1 MWERIQHA
9 DAAITDARAAQRRE
23 VKLRRDL
30 AAAEARVAEL
40 DRDVARLEDRVDDE
54 LQDVE
59 RLEGGWY
66 ALLRRTLG
74 DREDQLEVERR
85 EHAEAALRLDAA
97 RAEATST
104 RDRRDALAA
113 AVADL
118 GDPDAD
124 LEAARRD
131 KAALL
136 ADLGDPRGEELGR
149 LAEERGDAVADERE
163 VVEAIEATEQ
173 AAAWLLEADAML
185 SKAADWGTWDMF
197 GGGMMTSMAKQGRMR
212 DARDAMQHAAAAL
225 RVLDDELADVAADV
239 RDAPSLDTHG
249 LTGMMDVF
257 FDNIITDFT
266 VQGRIR
272 DARETVH
279 GVRQQVAEVA
289 QQLGHAARGLAERL
303 DELDA
308 RRTALLDQP
317 G

>member
-9 DAAITDARAAQRRE
+9 DAAITDARAAQRRRT
-23 VKLRRDL
+23 KLRRDH
-30 AAAEARVAEL
+30 AAADTRLAEL
-40 DRDVARLEDRVDDE
+40 EQQVATLEDTVDDE
-54 LQDVE
+54 LRDVE

-74 DREDQLEVERR
+74 DREDRLAEERR
-85 EHAEAALRLDAA
+85 EHAQAALRLDAA
-97 RAEATST
+97 RSEAASL
-104 RDRRDALAA
+104 RERRDGLAREVA
-113 AVADL
+113 AL

-124 LEAARRD
+124 LEAARRE
-131 KAALL
+131 KAEVL
-136 ADLGDPRGEELGR
+136 AELDDPRGDELGR
-149 LAEERGDAVADERE
+149 IAEERGDAVADERE
-163 VVEAIEATEQ
+163 VVEAIEATEV
-173 AAAWLLEADAML
+173 AAAWLLEADTML

-197 GGGMMTSMAKQGRMR
+197 GGGMMTSMVKQGRMR

-239 RDAPSLDTHG
+239 RDAPNLDTHG

-272 DARETVH
+272 DARATVH
-279 GVRQQVAEVA
+279 GVRQQVAEIA
-289 QQLGHAARGLAERL
+289 RQLAHAARGLADRRA
-303 DELDA
+303 ELDA
-308 RRTALLDQP
+308 RRTALLDAP